1 MLYIVFLRSLL
12 NKYSNA
18 NDIHPSIRPDNH
30 SLRLSNQYS
39 SVYNS
44 SCYHPK
50 SGWWSREK
58 ASPDGMQYRMELYSV
73 FYEYLNLF
81 KHKFFQLVF

>member
-1 MLYIVFLRSLL
+1 MLYIVFLCALL
-12 NKYSNA
+12 NEYSNA

-30 SLRLSNQYS
+30 PFRLSNQYS

-44 SCYHPK
+44 SCHHSK

-58 ASPDGMQYRMELYSV
+58 AGPDGM
-73 FYEYLNLF
+73 
-81 KHKFFQLVF
+81 

>member
-18 NDIHPSIRPDNH
+18 NDIHPSIRPD
-30 SLRLSNQYS
+30 S